1 MTVQLPQTLDAFVTS
16 YTSAE
21 VVQHSAS
28 TDNRSLCH
36 LLCLVFSGCS
46 AVYCLHRCQ
55 MLLALAML
63 QLLWLQCTI
72 LLPHTLVAF
81 VTSYASAAVAVVQYT
96 ATSTPFSVAGVA
108 PGAAVVVVEPVIH
121 IAVRAGTGRC
131 GAIVWNGAFSSA
143 VK

>member
-1 MTVQLPQTLDAFVTS
+1 
-16 YTSAE
+16 
-21 VVQHSAS
+21 
-28 TDNRSLCH
+28 
-36 LLCLVFSGCS
+36 
-46 AVYCLHRCQ
+46 

-63 QLLWLQCTI
+63 QFLWLYCRI

-143 VK
+143 CDSPLVQMAGGSFPTSDGGTAGLASPRSTPRHAPTVTSGGTTGRRVIPSSP

>member
-1 MTVQLPQTLDAFVTS
+1 MLDASGISYAPAFVV
-16 YTSAE
+16 
-21 VVQHSAS
+21 VVQ
-28 TDNRSLCH
+28 N
-36 LLCLVFSGCS
+36 
-46 AVYCLHRCQ
+46 
-55 MLLALAML
+55 
-63 QLLWLQCTI
+63 I
-72 LLPHTLVAF
+72 LPHTLVAF
-81 VTSYASAAVAVVQYT
+81 VTIYASAAVAVVQYT

>member
-1 MTVQLPQTLDAFVTS
+1 MLDAFGIS
-16 YTSAE
+16 YAQAFVV
-21 VVQHSAS
+21 VVQN
-28 TDNRSLCH
+28 T
-36 LLCLVFSGCS
+36 
-46 AVYCLHRCQ
+46 
-55 MLLALAML
+55 
-63 QLLWLQCTI
+63 
-72 LLPHTLVAF
+72 LPHTLVAF

-143 VK
+143 CDSPLVQMAGGSFPTSDGGTAGLASPGSTPRHAPTVTSGGTTGRRVIPSSP